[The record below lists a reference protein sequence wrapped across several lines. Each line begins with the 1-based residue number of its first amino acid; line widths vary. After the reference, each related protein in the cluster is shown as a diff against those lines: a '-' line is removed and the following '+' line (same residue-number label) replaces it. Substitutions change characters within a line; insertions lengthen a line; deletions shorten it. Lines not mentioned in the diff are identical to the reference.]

1 MKEEGIEKIV
11 FSEEQIQAQV
21 AKMAEM
27 LSRDYAG
34 KDPIIVGILRGCFY
48 FLADLTRYMTIP
60 VSIDFLSI
68 GVYPE
73 MTKKTGIVR
82 FNKELDTSIKNRH
95 VLLVEDIVG
104 TGLTLSYIC
113 QHLEAYNPASLKI
126 CTLLDNPKERLLA
139 LNIDYSCF
147 VMPDSFLVGYGLDY
161 EQKYRNLPYIAAYR
175 QEKQR

>member
-27 LSRDYAG
+27 LSEIMPGRIDYSRYF
-34 KDPIIVGILRGCFY
+34 KSCFT
-48 FLADLTRYMTIP
+48 LADLTRYMTIP

-139 LNIDYSCF
+139 LNIDYSCLSCRIAF
-147 VMPDSFLVGYGLDY
+147 GRLWTGL
-161 EQKYRNLPYIAAYR
+161 
-175 QEKQR
+175 